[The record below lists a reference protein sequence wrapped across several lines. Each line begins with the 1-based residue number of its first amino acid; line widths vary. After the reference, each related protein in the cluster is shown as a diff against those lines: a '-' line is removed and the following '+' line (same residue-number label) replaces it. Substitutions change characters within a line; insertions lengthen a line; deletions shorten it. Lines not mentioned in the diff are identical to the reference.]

1 MLIQNQ
7 TKLHA
12 RSQVEITDLS
22 CRQGT
27 TIDGERKLMS
37 KKGEAKEI
45 TEYDKAV
52 LTGVSHTIRLAINY
66 PEFK

>member
-1 MLIQNQ
+1 
-7 TKLHA
+7 
-12 RSQVEITDLS
+12 VEITDLS

-37 KKGEAKEI
+37 KKGDAKEI

-66 PEFK
+66 PQFK